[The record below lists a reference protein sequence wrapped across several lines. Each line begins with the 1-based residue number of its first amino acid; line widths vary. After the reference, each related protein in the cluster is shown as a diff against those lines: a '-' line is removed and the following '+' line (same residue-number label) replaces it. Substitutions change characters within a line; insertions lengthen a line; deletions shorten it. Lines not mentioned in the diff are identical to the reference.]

1 MTKQQILEYIL
12 KTPNNTN
19 PNVLVPMID
28 SLIGNTEKVND
39 FSGAVASLKS
49 GKNLVLSE
57 NINADDEVTADGAV
71 NVEVNLNGKELKASS
86 QCGNWLLC
94 AQNGAKMIIDGNGLV
109 SVGESQKA
117 IPVSAYHGAEITILN
132 GTFESK
138 DGSQCVYCENSHVDI
153 YGGEYRFKG
162 GHDESSV
169 LLNVK
174 NTGKVE
180 DIQVY
185 GGTFYGWSPAQ
196 GDDNLGGSF
205 VAPGYKVIEIGEK
218 VYKVVKE

>member
-19 PNVLVPMID
+19 PNVLAPMID
-28 SLIGNTEKVND
+28 SLIGNTEKVED
-39 FSGAVASLKS
+39 FSSAVAAIKS

-57 NINADDEVTADGAV
+57 DISADDEVTADGAV
-71 NVEVNLNGKELKASS
+71 NVEVDLNGKELKASS

-94 AQNGAKMIIDGNGLV
+94 AQNGAEV
-109 SVGESQKA
+109 
-117 IPVSAYHGAEITILN
+117 TILN
-132 GTFESK
+132 GTFESGK
-138 DGSQCVYCENSHVDI
+138 ESQCVYCENSHVDI
-153 YGGEYRFKG
+153 YGGEYHFK
-162 GHDESSV
+162 HEPDENDV

-174 NTGKVE
+174 NTGRVE

-196 GDDNLGGSF
+196 GDDKLGGSF
-205 VAPGYKVIEIGEK
+205 VAPGYKVVEIREK